1 MTSDNL
7 TESGAPRPG
16 AVEIAFDVFQRI
28 VALFCLAAG
37 IRYWALL
44 IGVLEQGAWRF
55 DLLPVHWKIA
65 AASLAVLWP
74 VAGIGLWMLV
84 SWGPVIWLVAAAAET
99 AMHGGF
105 PELYGEH
112 WPLLA
117 VHGAV
122 ALIYALF
129 RLILYVIRRRRR
141 RAEQP

>member
-1 MTSDNL
+1 MSRDDL
-7 TESGAPRPG
+7 TEARPPRPG

-44 IGVLEQGAWRF
+44 IGVLEQGTWRF

-84 SWGPVIWLVAAAAET
+84 SWGPVIWLVAAATEI

-105 PELYGEH
+105 PELYGEY

-117 VHGAV
+117 VHAGV
-122 ALIYALF
+122 ALIYAVF
-129 RLILYVIRRRRR
+129 RIALYLIERRRR
-141 RAEQP
+141 RAELQ